1 MRTEPA
7 PAFASACGLSIP
19 PTIGSIAAG
28 DRGRARYRHCMFMRV
43 LALVFNAFP
52 VRWQRRFMTAAHDR
66 FLVGVAGLGIDPAG
80 RVLLARHRFG
90 GPEWRF
96 LGGFIRRG
104 ERVEDALVREI
115 REETGLVI
123 EVGPILEVGTG
134 FRWARVE
141 IVFAFR
147 VTAGTPALTAEVAEL
162 AWFAPDALPA
172 VRADQRGL
180 IERHVPA
187 AREWANRT

>member
-1 MRTEPA
+1 MLMR
-7 PAFASACGLSIP
+7 L
-19 PTIGSIAAG
+19 
-28 DRGRARYRHCMFMRV
+28 
-43 LALVFNAFP
+43 LALVFNRFP
-52 VRWQRRFMTAAHDR
+52 VRWQRRFMSVAHQR
-66 FLVGVAGLGIDPAG
+66 FLVGVAGLGVDRDG

-90 GPEWRF
+90 GPQWRF

-104 ERVEDALVREI
+104 ERVEDALKREI

-141 IVFAFR
+141 LVFAFR
-147 VTAGTPALTAEVAEL
+147 VTGGTETLTAEVAEL
-162 AWFAPDALPA
+162 AWFPIDALPD

-180 IERHVPA
+180 IERNLERARAWA
-187 AREWANRT
+187 AG